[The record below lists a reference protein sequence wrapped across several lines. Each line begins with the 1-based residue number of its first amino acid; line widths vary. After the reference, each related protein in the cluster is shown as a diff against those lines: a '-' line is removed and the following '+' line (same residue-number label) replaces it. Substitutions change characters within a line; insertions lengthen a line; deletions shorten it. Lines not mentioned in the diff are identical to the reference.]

1 MENDAATL
9 KWQKFCK
16 RIMFIGIAVGLA
28 ICISIFVLFGVLMT
42 KQNTTSI
49 NEVGKMMM
57 AGIGRQSAMRY
68 NTVIDQRTKMVDA
81 LPTVYQPDDDGS
93 VNDKLIFAAQARD
106 FEYVGFMDGDGEIKM
121 IYGNDSL
128 ILRDL
133 ELFKESLLDREGNPP
148 STKVAVADDTVT
160 GRKGIV
166 LIGVPTV
173 PTEEHPDRSGYLM
186 PNGNRSAAL
195 LCGLTN
201 SAIVEML
208 NEKNSDNSDAQ
219 RFDTHIIRRD
229 GTFVMLSSNHTHAA
243 YENYFDLIKNEL
255 DMPEDDANAL
265 ISQLTDKMILM
276 DEAAENADDDA
287 EIITFSSVVNT
298 NGERRHIYCEQL
310 DNSEWYLITIMN
322 YKDLDAIGDDL
333 SSVWTG
339 WTIGVCAA
347 VLVVMLGIFGIYFFI
362 NRHNLNQLNDAKKT
376 AEEANKAKSEFL
388 SNMSHDIRT
397 PMNAIVG
404 MTAIATANMD
414 NKEQVANCLKKISL
428 SSRHLLGLINDVLDM
443 SKIESGKMTLNMEE
457 LSLSE
462 VVESISTI
470 IQPQIKIKKQHFDIY
485 VHDILAEKVYCDSVR
500 LNQVLLNL
508 LSNAY
513 KFTPEEGKIELSL
526 YQEESPLGEKYA
538 RTHIIVKDN
547 GIGMSEEYQ
556 KKVFES
562 FTREDSARV
571 HKTEGTGL
579 GMSITKYIID
589 SMHGTI
595 TVDSKL
601 GEGTCFHVTVDLEAA
616 QPEDIDM
623 ILPEWKMLV
632 VDDDQMLC
640 DTTVASLGSI
650 GVKAE
655 STLDGETAIK
665 MAVDANAA
673 GKGYDIILLDWKLP
687 GIDGIETA
695 RRLTK
700 QLGKN
705 IPILLISAY
714 DWSEIEDE
722 ARAAGISGFI
732 SKPLFKSTL
741 FYGLRQFA
749 NGSDAPAKKEADKEE
764 TKNRLEGKRI
774 LVAEDNDLNWE
785 IAELLLTSEGL
796 QVEHAENGQVCVDM
810 LLANKPDYYDAILM
824 DIRMPVMN
832 GFEAT
837 QYIRNLNS
845 EVKHIP
851 IIAMTADAF
860 SEDIQKCLECDMNA
874 HIAKPIDIDV
884 VKATLAKF
892 IKD

>member
-1 MENDAATL
+1 MKQNKTHT
-9 KWQKFCK
+9 KWQSLSK
-16 RIMFIGIAVGLA
+16 RVMLISIAVGLA
-28 ICISIFVLFGVLMT
+28 ICIAMFVVLGVFMNKQSVSTVNQTGEMFMT
-42 KQNTTSI
+42 
-49 NEVGKMMM
+49 GM
-57 AGIGRQSAMRY
+57 GRQYAEKF
-68 NTVIDQRTKMVDA
+68 NLLIDQRTKMVSGLRDTYA
-81 LPTVYQPDDDGS
+81 PDSPDVD
-93 VNDKLIFAAQARD
+93 NKLKTAAKNCD
-106 FEYVGFMDGDGEIKM
+106 FNYLAFMDGEGKLELIFSESEGETVTP
-121 IYGNDSL
+121 NDPEPFLDSL
-128 ILRDL
+128 LN
-133 ELFKESLLDREGNPP
+133 KEEGNEAEI
-148 STKVAVADDTVT
+148 KVAVAISYIGETV
-160 GRKGIV
+160 RDRGII
-166 LIGVPTV
+166 LIGVPT
-173 PTEEHPDRSGYLM
+173 PDGYNM
-186 PNGNRSAAL
+186 SESKKSAAL
-195 LCGLTN
+195 VCGLKN
-201 SAIVEML
+201 SEIVNML
-208 NEKNSDNSDAQ
+208 SEKNTDGGSAL
-219 RFDTHIIRRD
+219 RFDTHIIRRGKSLND
-229 GTFVMLSSNHTHAA
+229 TESGTYVMYTNETESGEHDHTG
-243 YENYFDLIKNEL
+243 YKTYFEQIKGSFAL
-255 DMPEDDANAL
+255 DSQDADNL
-265 ISQLTDKMILM
+265 ISTMRQKMLDSETYSTVI
-276 DEAAENADDDA
+276 N
-287 EIITFSSVVNT
+287 SSSS
-298 NGERRHIYCEQL
+298 HKHLYCERL
-310 DNSEWYLITIMN
+310 NHSEWYLVTVMDYADI
-322 YKDLDAIGDDL
+322 DAIVNGL
-333 SSVWTG
+333 SKTWTG
-339 WTIGVCAA
+339 WTIGACIVVLA
-347 VLVVMLGIFGIYFFI
+347 VVITIFGIYYYM
-362 NRHNLNQLNDAKKT
+362 NRQNLKQLAEAKIA
-376 AEEANKAKSEFL
+376 AEDANKAKSDFL

-414 NKEQVANCLKKISL
+414 NKEQVASCLKKISL
-428 SSRHLLGLINDVLDM
+428 SSRHLLGLINNVLDM
-443 SKIESGKMTLNMEE
+443 SKIESGKMTLYMEE

-485 VHDILAEKVYCDSVR
+485 VHDIISEKVYCDSVR

-526 YQEESPLGEKYA
+526 YQEASPLGEKYA

-547 GIGMSEEYQ
+547 GIGMSKEYQ
-556 KKVFES
+556 QKIFES
-562 FTREDSARV
+562 FSREDSARV

-595 TVDSKL
+595 GVESAP
-601 GEGTCFHVTVDLEAA
+601 GEGTTFHVTVDLEIAF
-616 QPEDIDM
+616 QEEIDM
-623 ILPEWKMLV
+623 ILPDWKMLV
-632 VDDDQMLC
+632 VDDDQLLC

-655 STLDGETAIK
+655 STLDGESAIK
-665 MAVDANAA
+665 MAVDANNS

-695 RRLTK
+695 RRLNQK
-700 QLGKN
+700 LGKN

-741 FYGLRQFA
+741 FYGLRQFMDTAEGAAEKEKA
-749 NGSDAPAKKEADKEE
+749 NEKVQD
-764 TKNRLEGKRI
+764 RLEGKRI

-785 IAELLLTSEGL
+785 IAELLLTSAGL
-796 QVEHAENGQVCVDM
+796 LVEHAENGQVCVDK

-837 QYIRNLNS
+837 KVIRNLNG
-845 EVKHIP
+845 EVRNIP

-860 SEDIQKCLECDMNA
+860 SEDIQKCLACDMNA